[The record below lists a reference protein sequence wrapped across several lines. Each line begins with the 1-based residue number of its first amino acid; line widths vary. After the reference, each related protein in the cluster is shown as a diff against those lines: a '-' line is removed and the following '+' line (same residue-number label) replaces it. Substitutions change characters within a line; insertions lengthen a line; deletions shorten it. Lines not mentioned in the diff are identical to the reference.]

1 MVVHEH
7 ERTPNDSPLDP
18 ESVEAIAEAVRR
30 AVAEQHEAQVQ
41 QVVLLRAGTI
51 PKTSSGKIQRRACRA
66 ALLGG
71 RLAVLGASALG
82 GPVAEAATVP
92 ASPPGGTAVS

>member
-1 MVVHEH
+1 
-7 ERTPNDSPLDP
+7 
-18 ESVEAIAEAVRR
+18 
-30 AVAEQHEAQVQ
+30 
-41 QVVLLRAGTI
+41 VLVRAGTI

-82 GPVAEAATVP
+82 GPAAEAVP
-92 ASPPGGTAVS
+92 AAAVAASPPGGTAMS